1 MEELRRLAEE
11 LLARD
16 GCQDCGTAVPGFAEA
31 GVSLSALRRPG
42 CRAEE
47 DHRHDT
53 AATLSHD
60 KAVSLVLE
68 RYLLRPHLNLLPKEL
83 QPVVF
88 DMYVNTGAV
97 AVKLL
102 QRLMMAEGADL
113 VDDGKIGA
121 KTLAAVRAAAQGKG
135 VDSLVRAYALAR
147 RDYFY
152 ALAEARPSSRK
163 YVRRRDGG
171 KAGWILRA
179 EEFLPEA
186 LWLSEAEH
194 RARTAHWI

>member
-1 MEELRRLAEE
+1 MERLRRLAEE

-16 GCQDCGTAVPGFAEA
+16 GCEDCGTAPPGFAEA
-31 GVSLSALRRPG
+31 GVSLSALRRPCCG
-42 CRAEE
+42 AAGG
-47 DHRHDT
+47 HRPDT

-68 RYLLRPHLNLLPKEL
+68 RYLLRPHLNLLPEAL

-102 QRLMMAEGADL
+102 QRLLMAEGADL
-113 VDDGKIGA
+113 IDDGRIGA
-121 KTLAAVRAAAQGKG
+121 KTLAAVRAAAGRQG
-135 VDSLVRAYALAR
+135 VESLAHAYAMAR
-147 RDYFY
+147 RDYVY

-179 EEFLPEA
+179 EEFLPQT
-186 LWLSEAEH
+186 LWLSDAEH

>member
-1 MEELRRLAEE
+1 MERLRRLAEE

-16 GCQDCGTAVPGFAEA
+16 GCQDCGTASPGFAEA

-42 CRAEE
+42 CGPGP
-47 DHRHDT
+47 DHRPDT

-60 KAVSLVLE
+60 KAVSLVLD
-68 RYLLRPHLNLLPKEL
+68 RYLLRPHLNLLPGAL

-102 QRLMMAEGADL
+102 QRLLMAEGADL
-113 VDDGKIGA
+113 IDDGRIGA
-121 KTLAAVRAAAQGKG
+121 KTLAAVRAAAGRQG
-135 VDSLVRAYALAR
+135 VESLAHAYAMAR
-147 RDYFY
+147 RDYVY

-179 EEFLPEA
+179 EEFLPQT
-186 LWLSEAEH
+186 LWLSDAEH
-194 RARTAHWI
+194 RARTAHWT